1 MKKMNLLVM
10 SLVSAAALS
19 FSSCSSND
27 DLGGG
32 AGTQSQVKGFYM
44 TLAVQTPTSNETR
57 TSIENPIPTEDAT
70 AEEAAVKNGTFY
82 LVDAN
87 GSVVFSKTLTEADWA
102 GASGAIK
109 NPTTAAKDGKTT
121 LQIEVENVAAGATYK
136 VYFKAGSTNM
146 DTVEPLTIKT
156 GTSKA
161 GVFTATGITQTFTST
176 GAFAKP
182 CDTDNNFSMFNQND
196 ATTNGNGYTVTF
208 TDANKVENN
217 PAKVKYNNTESES
230 GSAIKIERVTA
241 RVDVP
246 TSTENL
252 LGEYPT
258 NASQALKNA
267 IDDAK
272 KKVSKIELVRYAL
285 SNVTNKTY
293 VMQNWNVADKV
304 WSLAI
309 PTDATLSQTKDA
321 FGEKYLLKDG
331 GFKALKGAKNDY
343 IFENNKDEATAMYFE
358 YKVTL
363 DANQFKDAAGELMPA
378 DFQDGTFYRYNNVI
392 YTSFAQIMKAY
403 EDVTGLFDGKSAT
416 DLQTKLAEAK
426 RKPTAETEKSVETKL
441 AEFREKYGIEVFNEG
456 KTYYK
461 QVIKDNQLSKNVIQR
476 NTIYRLNVNK
486 IFNVGAQVPNGEIDK
501 NGLFYLDVTV
511 TVNPWVLNTQ
521 NVELGD

>member
-27 DLGGG
+27 DLTGG

-44 TLAVQTPTSNETR
+44 TLAVQTPTSNGTR
-57 TSIENPIPTEDAT
+57 TSINDVPKEDAT

-87 GSVVFSKTLTEADWA
+87 GAVVFSKTLTGQDWT
-102 GASGAIK
+102 GAIK
-109 NPTTAAKDGKTT
+109 DQAGSQKDGKTT
-121 LQIEVENVAAGATYK
+121 LQIQVENVAAGATYK

-146 DTVEPLTIKT
+146 DTVEPFTITT
-156 GTSKA
+156 GTKKT
-161 GVFTATGITQTFTST
+161 GVFTADGITQTFTST
-176 GAFAKP
+176 AAFAKP

-208 TDANKVENN
+208 TDANKVETT
-217 PAKVKYNNTESES
+217 PAKVMYNEVESP
-230 GSAIKIERVTA
+230 IKIERVTA

-246 TSTENL
+246 TSTEEL
-252 LGEYPT
+252 LGEYPA

-272 KKVSKIELVRYAL
+272 KKVTKIELVRYAL

-293 VMQNWNVADKV
+293 VMQNWNVANRV

-309 PTDATLSQTKDA
+309 PTDAKLSQTKDA

-363 DANQFKDAAGELMPA
+363 DANQFKNAAGELMPA

-392 YTSFAQIMKAY
+392 YTSFEQIMKAY
-403 EDVTGLFDGKSAT
+403 EDVTGLFQG
-416 DLQTKLAEAK
+416 QTAAQLKTELENAK
-426 RKPTAETEKSVETKL
+426 KVETTEGAKDVETKL
-441 AEFREKYGIEVFNEG
+441 SEFRAKYGIEVFNEG

-461 QVIKDNQLSKNVIQR
+461 QVIKDNQLDKNVIQR
-476 NTIYRLNVNK
+476 NTIYRLQVNK

-501 NGLFYLDVTV
+501 NGMFYLDVTV

-521 NVELGD
+521 DVELGD

>member
-1 MKKMNLLVM
+1 MNLLVM

-19 FSSCSSND
+19 FSSCSNND

-44 TLAVQTPTSNETR
+44 TLAVQTPTSNGTR
-57 TSIENPIPTEDAT
+57 TSIEAPIPTEDAT

-82 LVDAN
+82 LVDSK
-87 GSVVFSKTLTEADWA
+87 GSVVFSKTLSSQDW
-102 GASGAIK
+102 SGAVK
-109 NPTTAAKDGKTT
+109 DQADSKKDGRTT
-121 LQIEVENVAAGATYK
+121 LQIEVQNVAAGATYK
-136 VYFKAGSTNM
+136 VYFKAGSTGM
-146 DTVEPLTIKT
+146 DTVEPFTITT
-156 GTSKA
+156 GTSKS
-161 GVFTATGITQTFTST
+161 GVFTVDGIKQTFTAQNPFDKT
-176 GAFAKP
+176 CAG
-182 CDTDNNFSMFNQND
+182 DYNFSMFNQND
-196 ATTNGNGYTVTF
+196 ATTNGNAYTVTF
-208 TDANKVENN
+208 TDANKVETT
-217 PAKVKYNNTESES
+217 PAKVMYNNQE
-230 GSAIKIERVTA
+230 SAIKIERVTA

-246 TSTENL
+246 TSTEAL

-258 NASQALKNA
+258 NASQAMKNA

-293 VMQNWNVADKV
+293 VMQNWDVVDKV
-304 WSLAI
+304 WNLAI
-309 PTDATLSQTKDA
+309 PTGATLSQTKDD
-321 FGEKYLLKDG
+321 FGTKYLLKDG
-331 GFKALKGAKNDY
+331 GFKAMNGATNDY

-378 DFQDGTFYRYNNVI
+378 DFEDGTFYRYNNVI
-392 YTSFAQIMKAY
+392 YTSFEQIMKAY
-403 EDVTGLFDGKSAT
+403 EDVTGLFQG
-416 DLQTKLAEAK
+416 QTAAKLKTELENAK
-426 RKPTAETEKSVETKL
+426 KVETTEGAKDVETKL
-441 AEFREKYGIEVFNEG
+441 SEFRAKYGIEVFNEG

-461 QVIKDNQLSKNVIQR
+461 QVIKDNQLDKNVIQR
-476 NTIYRLNVNK
+476 NTIYRLQVNK

-521 NVELGD
+521 DVELGD

>member
-1 MKKMNLLVM
+1 MNLLVM

-32 AGTQSQVKGFYM
+32 AGTQQSQVKGFYM
-44 TLAVQTPTSNETR
+44 TLAVQTPTSNGTR
-57 TSIENPIPTEDAT
+57 TSINDVPKEDAT
-70 AEEAAVKNGTFY
+70 AVEAAVKNGTFY

-87 GSVVFSKTLTEADWA
+87 GAVVFSKTLTGQDWT
-102 GASGAIK
+102 GAIK
-109 NPTTAAKDGKTT
+109 DQAGSQKDGKTT
-121 LQIEVENVAAGATYK
+121 LQIQVENVAAGATYK

-146 DTVEPLTIKT
+146 DTVEPFTITT
-156 GTSKA
+156 GTKKT
-161 GVFTATGITQTFTST
+161 GVFTADGITQTFTST
-176 GAFAKP
+176 AAFAKP

-208 TDANKVENN
+208 TDANKVETT
-217 PAKVKYNNTESES
+217 PAKVMYNNEE
-230 GSAIKIERVTA
+230 SAIKIERVTA

-246 TSTENL
+246 TSTEEL

-272 KKVSKIELVRYAL
+272 KKVTKIELVRYAL
-285 SNVTNKTY
+285 SNVTNKAY
-293 VMQNWNVADKV
+293 VMQNWNVANNV

-309 PTDATLSQTKDA
+309 PTGATLSQTKDA

-343 IFENNKDEATAMYFE
+343 IFENNMSDATAMYFE

-363 DANQFKDAAGELMPA
+363 DANQFKNAAGELMPA

-392 YTSFAQIMKAY
+392 YTSFEQIIKAY
-403 EDVTGLFDGKSAT
+403 EDVTGLFQGKSAT
-416 DLQTKLAEAK
+416 DLQEELAEAK
-426 RKPTAETEKSVETKL
+426 KESTADIVKSVETKL
-441 AEFREKYGIEVFNEG
+441 SEFRAKYGIEVFNEG

-461 QVIKDNQLSKNVIQR
+461 QVIKDNQLDKNVIQR
-476 NTIYRLNVNK
+476 NTIYRLQVNK

-501 NGLFYLDVTV
+501 NGMFYLDVTV

-521 NVELGD
+521 DVELGD

>member
-44 TLAVQTPTSNETR
+44 TLAVQTPTSNGTR

-70 AEEAAVKNGTFY
+70 AVEAAVKNGTFY
-82 LVDAN
+82 LVDEKGA
-87 GSVVFSKTLTEADWA
+87 VVFSKTLTGQDWT
-102 GASGAIK
+102 GAIK
-109 NPTTAAKDGKTT
+109 GQTGSQKDGKTT
-121 LQIEVENVAAGATYK
+121 LQIQVENVAAGATYK

-146 DTVEPLTIKT
+146 DTVEPFTITT
-156 GTSKA
+156 GTKKT
-161 GVFTATGITQTFTST
+161 GVFTADGITQTFTSI

-208 TDANKVENN
+208 TDANKVETT
-217 PAKVKYNNTESES
+217 PAKVMYNEVESP
-230 GSAIKIERVTA
+230 IKIERVTA

-285 SNVTNKTY
+285 SNVTNKAY
-293 VMQNWNVADKV
+293 VMQNWNVANNV

-309 PTDATLSQTKDA
+309 PTGATLSQTKDA

-343 IFENNKDEATAMYFE
+343 IFENNMSDATAMYFE

-363 DANQFKDAAGELMPA
+363 DANQFKNAAGELMPA
-378 DFQDGTFYRYNNVI
+378 DFTDGTFYRYNNVI
-392 YTSFAQIMKAY
+392 YTSFEQIMKAY
-403 EDVTGLFDGKSAT
+403 EDVTGLFEGKSAT
-416 DLQTKLAEAK
+416 DLQKELAEAK
-426 RKPTAETEKSVETKL
+426 KEPTAETEKSVETKL
-441 AEFREKYGIEVFNEG
+441 SEFRAKYGIEVFNEG

-461 QVIKDNQLSKNVIQR
+461 QVITDNQLSKNVIQR
-476 NTIYRLNVNK
+476 NTIYRLQVNK

-511 TVNPWVLNTQ
+511 TVNPWVLNVQ
-521 NVELGD
+521 GVELGD

>member
-27 DLGGG
+27 DLTGG
-32 AGTQSQVKGFYM
+32 AGSQSQVKGFYM
-44 TLAVQTPTSNETR
+44 TLAVQTPTSNGTR
-57 TSIENPIPTEDAT
+57 TSIVKPTEDAT

-87 GSVVFSKTLTEADWA
+87 GAVVFSKTLSAADWA

-109 NPTTAAKDGKTT
+109 DPTTAAKDGKTT
-121 LQIEVENVAAGATYK
+121 LKIEVENVAAGATYR
-136 VYFKAGSTNM
+136 VYFKAGSTPM
-146 DTVEPLTIKT
+146 DAVEPITIAT
-156 GTSKA
+156 GTSKT
-161 GVFTATGITQTFTST
+161 GIFTATGIAQTFTANT
-176 GAFAKP
+176 CAVAN
-182 CDTDNNFSMFNQND
+182 DFSMFNQND
-196 ATTNGNGYTVTF
+196 KTNKGNGYTVTF
-208 TDANKVENN
+208 TNKNKEGADNFE
-217 PAKVKYNNTESES
+217 PAEVKYE
-230 GSAIKIERVTA
+230 GQVAPIKIERVTA

-246 TSTENL
+246 TSKEKL
-252 LGEYPT
+252 AGEYPA
-258 NASQALKNA
+258 NATQALKNA

-293 VMQNWNVADKV
+293 VMQNWDVVGQV
-304 WSLAI
+304 WNLAI
-309 PTDATLSQTKDA
+309 PRDATLSKTKAD

-331 GFKALKGAKNDY
+331 GFKPLKGATNDY
-343 IFENNKDEATAMYFE
+343 IFENNKDDATAMYFE

-363 DANQFKDAAGELMPA
+363 DANQFKNAAGELMPA

-392 YTSFAQIMKAY
+392 YTSFDQIMKAY
-403 EDVTGLFDGKSAT
+403 KDVTGLFEGKTAT
-416 DLQTKLAEAK
+416 ALQKELEEAK
-426 RKPTAETEKSVETKL
+426 KKPTAETEKSVETKL
-441 AEFREKYGIEVFNEG
+441 SEFRAKYGIEVFNEG

-461 QVIKDNQLSKNVIQR
+461 QVIKDNQLDKNVIQR
-476 NTIYRLNVNK
+476 NTIYRLQVNK

-511 TVNPWVLNTQ
+511 TVNPWVLNVQ
-521 NVELGD
+521 GVELGD

>member
-1 MKKMNLLVM
+1 MKKMNLLAM

-44 TLAVQTPTSNETR
+44 TLAVQTPTSNGTR

-70 AEEAAVKNGTFY
+70 AVEAAVKNGTFY
-82 LVDAN
+82 LVDEK
-87 GSVVFSKTLTEADWA
+87 GSVVFSKTLTGQDWT
-102 GASGAIK
+102 GATNDPATPK
-109 NPTTAAKDGKTT
+109 KDGTTT
-121 LQIEVENVAAGATYK
+121 LKIEVENVAAGAKYK
-136 VYFKAGSTNM
+136 VYFKAGSTDM
-146 DTVEPLTIKT
+146 DEVEPFTIKT

-161 GVFTATGITQTFTST
+161 GIFTADGITQTFTASK
-176 GAFAKP
+176 AFDKTCAV
-182 CDTDNNFSMFNQND
+182 DNNFSMFNQND
-196 ATTNGNGYTVTF
+196 ATTNGNGYIVTF
-208 TDANKVENN
+208 TNQNKEGADGFK
-217 PAKVKYNNTESES
+217 PAEVTYGGKV
-230 GSAIKIERVTA
+230 APIKIERVTA

-246 TSTENL
+246 TSASTLTEEAL
-252 LGEYPT
+252 PAD
-258 NASQALKNA
+258 ASAALKKA
-267 IDDAK
+267 VEDAK
-272 KKVSKIELVRYAL
+272 EKVSKIELIRYAL

-309 PTDATLSQTKDA
+309 PSDATLSQTKDD
-321 FGEKYLLKDG
+321 FGSKYLLKDG
-331 GFKALKGAKNDY
+331 GFKALTGATNDY
-343 IFENNKDEATAMYFE
+343 IFENNKSDATAMYFE

-363 DANQFKDAAGELMPA
+363 KDMTNA
-378 DFQDGTFYRYNNVI
+378 DFSDGTFYRYNNVI
-392 YTSFAQIMKAY
+392 YTSFAQIFKAY
-403 EDVTGLFDGKSAT
+403 EDVTGLFERKTAAQLKT
-416 DLQTKLAEAK
+416 ELEEAK
-426 RKPTAETEKSVETKL
+426 TEPTDKNAKSVETKL
-441 AEFREKYGIEVFNEG
+441 SEFREKYGIEVFNKG
-456 KTYYK
+456 LTYYK

>member
-32 AGTQSQVKGFYM
+32 AGTQQSQVKGFYM
-44 TLAVQTPTSNETR
+44 TLAVQTPTSNGTR
-57 TSIENPIPTEDAT
+57 TSINDVPKEDAT

-87 GSVVFSKTLTEADWA
+87 GAVVFSKTLTGQDWT
-102 GASGAIK
+102 GAIK
-109 NPTTAAKDGKTT
+109 DQTGSQKDGRTT
-121 LQIEVENVAAGATYK
+121 LQIQVENVAAGATYK

-146 DTVEPLTIKT
+146 DTVEPFTITT
-156 GTSKA
+156 GTKKT
-161 GVFTATGITQTFTST
+161 GVFTVDGIKQTFTAQNPFDKT
-176 GAFAKP
+176 CAGDK
-182 CDTDNNFSMFNQND
+182 NFSMFNQND

-208 TDANKVENN
+208 TDANKVETT
-217 PAKVKYNNTESES
+217 PAKVMYNEVESP
-230 GSAIKIERVTA
+230 IKIERVTA

-272 KKVSKIELVRYAL
+272 KKVTKIELVRYAL
-285 SNVTNKTY
+285 SNVTNKAY
-293 VMQNWNVADKV
+293 VMQNWNVANNV

-309 PTDATLSQTKDA
+309 PTGATLSQTKDA

-343 IFENNKDEATAMYFE
+343 IFENNMSDATAMYFE

-363 DANQFKDAAGELMPA
+363 DANQFKNAAGELMPA

-392 YTSFAQIMKAY
+392 YTSFEQIMKAY
-403 EDVTGLFDGKSAT
+403 EDVTGLFEGKTAALLKT
-416 DLQTKLAEAK
+416 ELENAK
-426 RKPTAETEKSVETKL
+426 KVETTEGAKDVETKL
-441 AEFREKYGIEVFNEG
+441 SEFRAKYGIEVFNEG

-461 QVIKDNQLSKNVIQR
+461 QVIKDNQLDKNVIQR
-476 NTIYRLNVNK
+476 NTIYRLQVNK

-521 NVELGD
+521 DVELGD

>member
-10 SLVSAAALS
+10 SLVSAAAFS

-44 TLAVQTPTSNETR
+44 TLAVQTPTSNGTR

-70 AEEAAVKNGTFY
+70 AVEAAVKSGTFY

-87 GSVVFSKTLTEADWA
+87 GSVVFSKTLSNQDWT
-102 GASGAIK
+102 GAIK
-109 NPTTAAKDGKTT
+109 DQDGSKKDGKTT
-121 LQIEVENVAAGATYK
+121 LQIQVENVAAGATYK
-136 VYFKAGSTNM
+136 VYFKAGSTAM
-146 DTVEPLTIKT
+146 EGVAEPVAAGTT
-156 GTSKA
+156 GI
-161 GVFTATGITQTFTST
+161 FTATGIEKTFTST
-176 GAFAKP
+176 AAFAKP

-208 TDANKVENN
+208 TDANKVETT
-217 PAKVKYNNTESES
+217 PAKVMYNEVESP
-230 GSAIKIERVTA
+230 IKIERVTA

-293 VMQNWNVADKV
+293 VMQNWNVANSV

-309 PTDATLSQTKDA
+309 PTDARLSQTKDA
-321 FGEKYLLKDG
+321 FGEKYLFKDG
-331 GFKALKGAKNDY
+331 GFKAWKGAKNDY

-363 DANQFKDAAGELMPA
+363 DANQFKNAASELMPA

-392 YTSFAQIMKAY
+392 YTSFEQIYNAYADVAGLFGGMKADQLKK
-403 EDVTGLFDGKSAT
+403 ELEK
-416 DLQTKLAEAK
+416 AK
-426 RKPTAETEKSVETKL
+426 EVETAEGAKTVETKL
-441 AEFREKYGIEVFNEG
+441 SEFRAQYGIEVFNEG

-461 QVIKDNQLSKNVIQR
+461 QVIKDNQLDKNVIQR
-476 NTIYRLNVNK
+476 NTIYRLQVNK

-521 NVELGD
+521 DVELGD

>member
-32 AGTQSQVKGFYM
+32 AGTQQSQVKGFYM
-44 TLAVQTPTSNETR
+44 TLAVQTPTSNGTR
-57 TSIENPIPTEDAT
+57 TSINDVPKEDAT

-87 GSVVFSKTLTEADWA
+87 GAVVFSKTLTGQDWT
-102 GASGAIK
+102 GAIK
-109 NPTTAAKDGKTT
+109 DQTGSQKDGRTT
-121 LQIEVENVAAGATYK
+121 LQIQVENVAAGATYK

-146 DTVEPLTIKT
+146 DTVEPFTITT
-156 GTSKA
+156 GTKKT
-161 GVFTATGITQTFTST
+161 GVFTVDGIKQTFTAQNPFDKT
-176 GAFAKP
+176 CAGDK
-182 CDTDNNFSMFNQND
+182 NFSMFNQND
-196 ATTNGNGYTVTF
+196 ATTNGNDYTVTF
-208 TDANKVENN
+208 TDANKVETT
-217 PAKVKYNNTESES
+217 PAKVMYNNEE
-230 GSAIKIERVTA
+230 SAIKIERVTA

-246 TSTENL
+246 TSTEEL

-272 KKVSKIELVRYAL
+272 KKVTKIELVRYAL
-285 SNVTNKTY
+285 SNVTNKAY
-293 VMQNWNVADKV
+293 VMQNWNVANNV

-309 PTDATLSQTKDA
+309 PTDATLSQKKEA
-321 FGEKYLLKDG
+321 FGDKYLLKDG
-331 GFKALKGAKNDY
+331 GFKDMKGATNDY

-363 DANQFKDAAGELMPA
+363 DANQFKNAAGELMPA

-392 YTSFAQIMKAY
+392 YTSFEQIMKAY
-403 EDVTGLFDGKSAT
+403 EDVTGLFEGKTAALLKT
-416 DLQTKLAEAK
+416 ELENAK
-426 RKPTAETEKSVETKL
+426 KVETTEGAKDVETKL
-441 AEFREKYGIEVFNEG
+441 SEFRDKYGIEVFNEG

-461 QVIKDNQLSKNVIQR
+461 QVITDNQLSKNVIQR
-476 NTIYRLNVNK
+476 NTIYRLQVNK

-501 NGLFYLDVTV
+501 NGMFYLDVTV

>member
-1 MKKMNLLVM
+1 MNLLVM

-27 DLGGG
+27 DLTGG

-44 TLAVQTPTSNETR
+44 TLAVQTPTSNGTR
-57 TSIENPIPTEDAT
+57 TSIEETTPTEDAT
-70 AEEAAVKNGTFY
+70 AVEAAVKNGTFY

-87 GSVVFSKTLTEADWA
+87 GAVVFSKTLTGQDWT
-102 GASGAIK
+102 GAIK
-109 NPTTAAKDGKTT
+109 DQAGSQKDGKTT
-121 LQIEVENVAAGATYK
+121 LQIQVENVAAGATYK

-146 DTVEPLTIKT
+146 DTVEPFTITT
-156 GTSKA
+156 GTKKT
-161 GVFTATGITQTFTST
+161 GVFTADGIKQTFIST
-176 GAFAKP
+176 AAFAKP

-208 TDANKVENN
+208 TDANKVETT
-217 PAKVKYNNTESES
+217 PAKVMYNEVESP
-230 GSAIKIERVTA
+230 IKIERVTA

-246 TSTENL
+246 TSTEEL

-272 KKVSKIELVRYAL
+272 EKVTKIELVRYAL
-285 SNVTNKTY
+285 SNVTNKAY
-293 VMQNWNVADKV
+293 VMQNWNVANNV

-309 PTDATLSQTKDA
+309 PTGATLSQTKDA

-343 IFENNKDEATAMYFE
+343 IFENNMSDATAMYFE

-363 DANQFKDAAGELMPA
+363 DANQFKNAAGELMPA

-392 YTSFAQIMKAY
+392 YTSFEQIMKAY
-403 EDVTGLFDGKSAT
+403 EDVTGLFEGKTAALLKT
-416 DLQTKLAEAK
+416 ELENAK
-426 RKPTAETEKSVETKL
+426 KVETTEGAKDVETKL
-441 AEFREKYGIEVFNEG
+441 SEFRAKYGIEVFNEG

-461 QVIKDNQLSKNVIQR
+461 QVIKDNQLDKNVIQR
-476 NTIYRLNVNK
+476 NTIYRLQVNK
-486 IFNVGAQVPNGEIDK
+486 IFNIGAQVPNGEIDK

-521 NVELGD
+521 DVELGD

>member
-32 AGTQSQVKGFYM
+32 AGTQQSQVKGFYM
-44 TLAVQTPTSNETR
+44 TLAVQTPTSNGTR
-57 TSIENPIPTEDAT
+57 TSINDVPKEDAT
-70 AEEAAVKNGTFY
+70 AVEAAVKNGTFY

-87 GSVVFSKTLTEADWA
+87 GAVVFSKTLTGQDWT
-102 GASGAIK
+102 GAIK
-109 NPTTAAKDGKTT
+109 DQAGSQKDGKTT
-121 LQIEVENVAAGATYK
+121 LQIQVENVAAGATYK

-146 DTVEPLTIKT
+146 DTVEPFTITT
-156 GTSKA
+156 GTKKT
-161 GVFTATGITQTFTST
+161 GVFTADGITQTFTST
-176 GAFAKP
+176 AAFAKP

-208 TDANKVENN
+208 TDANKVETT
-217 PAKVKYNNTESES
+217 PAKVMYNNEE
-230 GSAIKIERVTA
+230 SAIKIERVTA

-246 TSTENL
+246 TSTEEL
-252 LGEYPT
+252 LGEYPA

-272 KKVSKIELVRYAL
+272 KKVTKIELVRYAL
-285 SNVTNKTY
+285 SNVTNKAY
-293 VMQNWNVADKV
+293 VMQNWNVANNV

-309 PTDATLSQTKDA
+309 PTGATLSQTKDA

-343 IFENNKDEATAMYFE
+343 IFENNMSDATAMYFE

-363 DANQFKDAAGELMPA
+363 DANQFKNAAGELKPA

-392 YTSFAQIMKAY
+392 YTSFEQIMKAY
-403 EDVTGLFDGKSAT
+403 EDVTGLFQGKSAT
-416 DLQTKLAEAK
+416 DLQEELAEAK
-426 RKPTAETEKSVETKL
+426 KESTADIVKSVETKL
-441 AEFREKYGIEVFNEG
+441 SEFRAKYGIEVFNEG

-461 QVIKDNQLSKNVIQR
+461 QVIKDNQLDKNVIQR
-476 NTIYRLNVNK
+476 NTIYRLQVNK

-521 NVELGD
+521 DVELGD

>member
-1 MKKMNLLVM
+1 MKKMNLLAM

-27 DLGGG
+27 DLTSGG

-44 TLAVQTPTSNETR
+44 TLAVQTPTSNGTR

-70 AEEAAVKNGTFY
+70 AAEAAVKNGTFY

-87 GSVVFSKTLTEADWA
+87 GAVVFSKTLTGQDWT
-102 GASGAIK
+102 GAIK
-109 NPTTAAKDGKTT
+109 DQTGSQKDGKTT
-121 LQIEVENVAAGATYK
+121 LQIQVENVAAGATYK

-146 DTVEPLTIKT
+146 DTVEPFTITT
-156 GTSKA
+156 GTSKT

-196 ATTNGNGYTVTF
+196 ATTDGNGYTVTF
-208 TDANKVENN
+208 TDANKVEGT
-217 PAKVKYNNTESES
+217 PAKVMYNNTEK
-230 GSAIKIERVTA
+230 AIKIERVTA

-246 TSTENL
+246 TSTEAL
-252 LGEYPT
+252 LGEYPA

-272 KKVSKIELVRYAL
+272 KKVTKIELVRYAL

-293 VMQNWNVADKV
+293 VMQNWNVANNV

-309 PTDATLSQTKDA
+309 PTGATLSQTKDA
-321 FGEKYLLKDG
+321 FGTKYLLKDG
-331 GFKALKGAKNDY
+331 GFKAMKGATNDY
-343 IFENNKDEATAMYFE
+343 IFENNMDEATAMYFE

-363 DANQFKDAAGELMPA
+363 DANQFKNAAGELMPA
-378 DFQDGTFYRYNNVI
+378 DFEDGTFYRYNNVI
-392 YTSFAQIMKAY
+392 YTSFEQIMKAY
-403 EDVTGLFDGKSAT
+403 EDVTGLFQGKTAT
-416 DLQTKLAEAK
+416 ALQTELAEAK
-426 RKPTAETEKSVETKL
+426 TEPTVEGAKSVETKL
-441 AEFREKYGIEVFNEG
+441 SEFRDKYGIEVFNEG

-461 QVIKDNQLSKNVIQR
+461 QVIKDNQLDKNVIQR
-476 NTIYRLNVNK
+476 NTIYRLQVNK

-511 TVNPWVLNTQ
+511 TVNPWVLNVQ
-521 NVELGD
+521 GVELGD

>member
-1 MKKMNLLVM
+1 MNLLVM

-27 DLGGG
+27 DLTGG

-44 TLAVQTPTSNETR
+44 TLAVQTPTSNGTR

-70 AEEAAVKNGTFY
+70 AAEAAVKNGTFY

-87 GSVVFSKTLTEADWA
+87 GAVVFSKTLTGQDWT
-102 GASGAIK
+102 GAIK
-109 NPTTAAKDGKTT
+109 DQADSQKDGKST
-121 LQIEVENVAAGATYK
+121 LKIEVENVAAGATYK

-146 DTVEPLTIKT
+146 DTVEPFTITT
-156 GTSKA
+156 GTSKT

-176 GAFAKP
+176 SAFAKP

-208 TDANKVENN
+208 TDANKVETT
-217 PAKVKYNNTESES
+217 PAKVMYNNAE
-230 GSAIKIERVTA
+230 SAIKIERVTA

-246 TSTENL
+246 TSTEVL
-252 LGEYPT
+252 LGEYPA

-293 VMQNWNVADKV
+293 VMQNWNVANNV

-309 PTDATLSQTKDA
+309 PTDAKLSQTKDA

-331 GFKALKGAKNDY
+331 GFKALNGATNDY

-363 DANQFKDAAGELMPA
+363 DGNKFEGKA
-378 DFQDGTFYRYNNVI
+378 DCTDGTFYRYNNVI
-392 YTSFAQIMKAY
+392 YTSFEQIMKAY
-403 EDVTGLFDGKSAT
+403 EDVAGLFEGKTAAQLKSE
-416 DLQTKLAEAK
+416 LEKAK
-426 RKPTAETEKSVETKL
+426 EVEGAKDVETKL
-441 AEFREKYGIEVFNEG
+441 SEFRAKYGIEVFNEG

-461 QVIKDNQLSKNVIQR
+461 QVIKDNQLDKNVIQR
-476 NTIYRLNVNK
+476 NTIYRLKVNK

>member
-1 MKKMNLLVM
+1 MKKMNLLAM

-70 AEEAAVKNGTFY
+70 AVEAAVKSGTFY

-87 GSVVFSKTLTEADWA
+87 GSVVFSKTLSNQDWT
-102 GASGAIK
+102 GAIK
-109 NPTTAAKDGKTT
+109 DQDGSKKDGKTT

-136 VYFKAGSTNM
+136 VYFKAGSTPM
-146 DTVEPLTIKT
+146 DKVEPFNITT
-156 GTSKA
+156 GTSLPGIFTADGIKQ
-161 GVFTATGITQTFTST
+161 VFTAQTC
-176 GAFAKP
+176 AV
-182 CDTDNNFSMFNQND
+182 DNDFSMFNQND
-196 ATTNGNGYTVTF
+196 ATTKGNGYTVTF
-208 TDANKVENN
+208 TNKNKEGADNFE
-217 PAKVKYNNTESES
+217 PAEVKYE
-230 GSAIKIERVTA
+230 GQVAPIKIERVTA

-246 TSTENL
+246 TSAEAST
-252 LGEYPT
+252 GEYPA

-267 IDDAK
+267 IDDAV
-272 KKVSKIELVRYAL
+272 KKVDKIELVSYAL

-293 VMQNWNVADKV
+293 VMQNWNEA
-304 WSLAI
+304 WNLLI
-309 PTDATLSQTKDA
+309 PTDATWSQEKTA
-321 FGEKYLLKDG
+321 FGEKYLFKNG
-331 GFKALKGAKNDY
+331 GFKALKGATNDY
-343 IFENNKDEATAMYFE
+343 IFENNNEEKATAMYFE

-363 DANQFKDAAGELMPA
+363 KDKTNA
-378 DFQDGTFYRYNNVI
+378 DFEDGTFYRYNNVI
-392 YTSFAQIMKAY
+392 YKSFADILKAY
-403 EDVTGLFDGKSAT
+403 EDVTGLFEGKSAT
-416 DLQTKLAEAK
+416 DLQRELAEAK
-426 RKPTAETEKSVETKL
+426 TEPTVENEKSVETKL
-441 AEFREKYGIEVFNEG
+441 SEFRAQYGIEVFNEG

-476 NTIYRLNVNK
+476 NTIYRLKVNK

>member
-27 DLGGG
+27 DLTGG

-44 TLAVQTPTSNETR
+44 TLAVQTPTSNGTR

-70 AEEAAVKNGTFY
+70 AVEAAVKNGTFY

-87 GSVVFSKTLTEADWA
+87 GAVVFSKTLTGQDWT
-102 GASGAIK
+102 GAIK
-109 NPTTAAKDGKTT
+109 GQTGSQKDGKTT
-121 LQIEVENVAAGATYK
+121 LQIQVENVAAGATYK

-146 DTVEPLTIKT
+146 DTVEPFTITT
-156 GTSKA
+156 GTKKT

-176 GAFAKP
+176 EAFAKP

-208 TDANKVENN
+208 TDANKVETT
-217 PAKVKYNNTESES
+217 PAKVMYNEVESP
-230 GSAIKIERVTA
+230 IKIERVTA

-272 KKVSKIELVRYAL
+272 KKVTKIELVRYAL
-285 SNVTNKTY
+285 SNVTNKAY
-293 VMQNWNVADKV
+293 VMQNWNVANNV

-309 PTDATLSQTKDA
+309 PTGATLSQTKDA

-343 IFENNKDEATAMYFE
+343 IFENNMSDATAMYFE

-363 DANQFKDAAGELMPA
+363 DANQFKNAAGELMPA

-392 YTSFAQIMKAY
+392 YTSFEQIMKAY
-403 EDVTGLFDGKSAT
+403 EDVTGLFEGKTAAQLKT
-416 DLQTKLAEAK
+416 ELENAK
-426 RKPTAETEKSVETKL
+426 KVETTEGAKDVETKL
-441 AEFREKYGIEVFNEG
+441 SEFRAKYGIEVFNEG

-461 QVIKDNQLSKNVIQR
+461 QVIKDNQLDKNVIQR
-476 NTIYRLNVNK
+476 NTIYRLQVNK

-521 NVELGD
+521 DVELGD

>member
-1 MKKMNLLVM
+1 MNLLAM

-82 LVDAN
+82 LVDEK
-87 GSVVFSKTLTEADWA
+87 GSVVFSKTLSNQDWT
-102 GASGAIK
+102 GAIK
-109 NPTTAAKDGKTT
+109 DQDGSKKDGKTT
-121 LQIEVENVAAGATYK
+121 LQIQVENVAAGATYK
-136 VYFKAGSTNM
+136 VYFKAGSTAM
-146 DTVEPLTIKT
+146 DGVEEPVAAGTT
-156 GTSKA
+156 GI
-161 GVFTATGITQTFTST
+161 FTATGIEKTFSST
-176 GAFAKP
+176 AAFAKP

-196 ATTNGNGYTVTF
+196 ATTNGNGYTVKF
-208 TDANKVENN
+208 TDANKVETT
-217 PAKVKYNNTESES
+217 PAKVMYNNTE
-230 GSAIKIERVTA
+230 SAIKIERVTA

-246 TSTENL
+246 TSTEEL
-252 LGEYPT
+252 LGEYPA

-272 KKVSKIELVRYAL
+272 EKVSKIELVRYAL

-293 VMQNWNVADKV
+293 VMQNWDIVDKV
-304 WSLAI
+304 WNLAI
-309 PTDATLSQTKDA
+309 PTDATLSQTKTD
-321 FGEKYLLKDG
+321 FGEKYLFKDG
-331 GFKALKGAKNDY
+331 GFKALTGATNDY
-343 IFENNKDEATAMYFE
+343 IFENNKSDATAMYFE

-363 DANQFKDAAGELMPA
+363 DANQFKNATGELMPA

-392 YTSFAQIMKAY
+392 YTSFDQIMKAY
-403 EDVTGLFDGKSAT
+403 AEVAGLFKG
-416 DLQTKLAEAK
+416 QTADQLKTELTEDK
-426 RKPTAETEKSVETKL
+426 KEPTVESVETKL
-441 AEFREKYGIEVFNEG
+441 AEFRAKYGIEVFNEG

-461 QVIKDNQLSKNVIQR
+461 QVITDKQLGKDVIQR

-521 NVELGD
+521 DVTLGD

>member
-1 MKKMNLLVM
+1 MEGV
-10 SLVSAAALS
+10 
-19 FSSCSSND
+19 
-27 DLGGG
+27 
-32 AGTQSQVKGFYM
+32 
-44 TLAVQTPTSNETR
+44 
-57 TSIENPIPTEDAT
+57 
-70 AEEAAVKNGTFY
+70 AE
-82 LVDAN
+82 
-87 GSVVFSKTLTEADWA
+87 
-102 GASGAIK
+102 
-109 NPTTAAKDGKTT
+109 P
-121 LQIEVENVAAGATYK
+121 VAAGT
-136 VYFKAGSTNM
+136 
-146 DTVEPLTIKT
+146 T
-156 GTSKA
+156 GI
-161 GVFTATGITQTFTST
+161 FTATGIEKTFTST
-176 GAFAKP
+176 AAFAKP

-208 TDANKVENN
+208 TDANKVETT
-217 PAKVKYNNTESES
+217 PAKVMYNEVESP
-230 GSAIKIERVTA
+230 IKIERVTA

-293 VMQNWNVADKV
+293 VMQNWNVANSV

-309 PTDATLSQTKDA
+309 PTDAKLSQIKDD
-321 FGEKYLLKDG
+321 FGDKYLLKNG
-331 GFKALKGAKNDY
+331 GFKAWKGAKNDY

-363 DANQFKDAAGELMPA
+363 DANQFKNAASELMPA

-392 YTSFAQIMKAY
+392 STSFDQIMKAY
-403 EDVTGLFDGKSAT
+403 AEVAGLFGGMNSDQLKKE
-416 DLQTKLAEAK
+416 LEKAK
-426 RKPTAETEKSVETKL
+426 EVETAEGAKTVETKL
-441 AEFREKYGIEVFNEG
+441 SEFRAQYGIEVFNEG

-461 QVIKDNQLSKNVIQR
+461 QVIKDNQLDKNVIQR
-476 NTIYRLNVNK
+476 NTIYRLQVNK

-521 NVELGD
+521 DVELGD

>member
-1 MKKMNLLVM
+1 MNLLVM

-44 TLAVQTPTSNETR
+44 TLAVQTPTSNGTR

-70 AEEAAVKNGTFY
+70 AVEAAVKNGTFY
-82 LVDAN
+82 LVDEK
-87 GSVVFSKTLTEADWA
+87 GSVVFSKTLTGQDWT
-102 GASGAIK
+102 GATNDPATPK
-109 NPTTAAKDGKTT
+109 KDGTTT
-121 LQIEVENVAAGATYK
+121 LKIEVENVAAGAKYK
-136 VYFKAGSTNM
+136 VYFKAGLTGM
-146 DTVEPLTIKT
+146 DKVEPFTIET

-161 GVFTATGITQTFTST
+161 GIFTADGITQTFTAPK
-176 GAFAKP
+176 AFDKTCAG
-182 CDTDNNFSMFNQND
+182 DNNFSMFNQND
-196 ATTNGNGYTVTF
+196 ATTNGNGYTVEF
-208 TDANKVENN
+208 TNQNKEGADNFE
-217 PAKVKYNNTESES
+217 PAEVKYE
-230 GSAIKIERVTA
+230 GQVAPIKIERVTA

-246 TSTENL
+246 TSATTLTKEAL
-252 LGEYPT
+252 PAD
-258 NASQALKNA
+258 ASEALKKA
-267 IDDAK
+267 VKDAQ

-293 VMQNWNVADKV
+293 VMQNWNKAESE
-304 WSLAI
+304 WSLLI
-309 PTDATLSQTKDA
+309 PDDATLSQTKND
-321 FGEKYLLKDG
+321 FGEKYLFNDG
-331 GFKALKGAKNDY
+331 GFKPWSGATNDY
-343 IFENNKDEATAMYFE
+343 IFENNKSDATAMYFE

-363 DANQFKDAAGELMPA
+363 DANQFKNATGELMPA

-392 YTSFAQIMKAY
+392 YTSFAQILKAY

-416 DLQTKLAEAK
+416 DLQRELAKAK
-426 RKPTAETEKSVETKL
+426 TEPTAETEKSVETKL
-441 AEFREKYGIEVFNEG
+441 SEFRAQYGIEVFNKG
-456 KTYYK
+456 LTYYK
-461 QVIKDNQLSKNVIQR
+461 QVITDKQLGKDVIQR

-501 NGLFYLDVTV
+501 NGLFYLNVTV

>member
-19 FSSCSSND
+19 FSSCSNND

-32 AGTQSQVKGFYM
+32 AGTQQSQVKGFYM
-44 TLAVQTPTSNETR
+44 TLAVQTPTSNGTR
-57 TSIENPIPTEDAT
+57 TSINDVPKEDAT
-70 AEEAAVKNGTFY
+70 AVEAAVKNGTFY
-82 LVDAN
+82 LVDSK
-87 GSVVFSKTLTEADWA
+87 GSVVFSKTLSNQDWT
-102 GASGAIK
+102 GAIK
-109 NPTTAAKDGKTT
+109 GQDDSQKDGKTT
-121 LQIEVENVAAGATYK
+121 LQIEVQNVAAGATYK
-136 VYFKAGSTNM
+136 VYFKAGSTGM
-146 DTVEPLTIKT
+146 DTVEPFTIAT

-161 GVFTATGITQTFTST
+161 GVFTVDGIKQTFTST
-176 GAFAKP
+176 SAFAKP

-196 ATTNGNGYTVTF
+196 ATTNGNAYTVTF
-208 TDANKVENN
+208 TDANKVETT
-217 PAKVKYNNTESES
+217 PAKVMYNNQE
-230 GSAIKIERVTA
+230 SAIKIERVTA

-246 TSTENL
+246 TSTEAL

-272 KKVSKIELVRYAL
+272 KKVTKIELVRYAL

-293 VMQNWNVADKV
+293 VMQNWDVVDKV

-309 PTDATLSQTKDA
+309 PTDATLSQKKEA
-321 FGEKYLLKDG
+321 FGDKYLLKDG
-331 GFKALKGAKNDY
+331 GFKDMKGATNDY

-363 DANQFKDAAGELMPA
+363 DANQFKNAAGELMPA

-392 YTSFAQIMKAY
+392 YTSFDQIMKAY
-403 EDVTGLFDGKSAT
+403 EDVTGLFQGKSAT
-416 DLQTKLAEAK
+416 ALQTELAEAK
-426 RKPTAETEKSVETKL
+426 TEPTVDTEKSVETKL
-441 AEFREKYGIEVFNEG
+441 SEFRDKYGIEVFNEG

-461 QVIKDNQLSKNVIQR
+461 QVITDNQLSKNVIQR
-476 NTIYRLNVNK
+476 NTIYRLQVNK

-501 NGLFYLDVTV
+501 NGMFYLDVTV

-521 NVELGD
+521 DVELGD

>member
-1 MKKMNLLVM
+1 MNLLVM

-27 DLGGG
+27 DLTGG

-44 TLAVQTPTSNETR
+44 TLAVQTPTSNGTR

-70 AEEAAVKNGTFY
+70 AVEAAVKNGTFY

-87 GSVVFSKTLTEADWA
+87 GAVVFSKTLTGQDWT
-102 GASGAIK
+102 GAIK
-109 NPTTAAKDGKTT
+109 DQAGSQKDGKTT
-121 LQIEVENVAAGATYK
+121 LQIQVENVAAGATYK

-146 DTVEPLTIKT
+146 DTVEPFTITT
-156 GTSKA
+156 GTKKT
-161 GVFTATGITQTFTST
+161 GVFTADGITHTFTST
-176 GAFAKP
+176 AAFAKP

-208 TDANKVENN
+208 TDANKVETT
-217 PAKVKYNNTESES
+217 PAKVMYNEVESP
-230 GSAIKIERVTA
+230 IKIERVTA

-252 LGEYPT
+252 LAEYPT

-272 KKVSKIELVRYAL
+272 KKVTKIELVRYAL
-285 SNVTNKTY
+285 SNVTNKAY
-293 VMQNWNVADKV
+293 VMQNWNVANNV

-309 PTDATLSQTKDA
+309 PTGATLSQTKDA

-343 IFENNKDEATAMYFE
+343 IFENNMSDATAMYFE

-363 DANQFKDAAGELMPA
+363 DANQFKNAAGELMPA

-392 YTSFAQIMKAY
+392 YTSFEQIMKAY
-403 EDVTGLFDGKSAT
+403 EDVTGLFEGKTAAQLKT
-416 DLQTKLAEAK
+416 ELENAK
-426 RKPTAETEKSVETKL
+426 KVETTEGAKDVETKL
-441 AEFREKYGIEVFNEG
+441 SEFRAKYGIEVFNEG

-461 QVIKDNQLSKNVIQR
+461 QVIKDNQLDKNVIQR
-476 NTIYRLNVNK
+476 NTIYRLQVNK

-521 NVELGD
+521 DVELGD

>member
-1 MKKMNLLVM
+1 MNLLVM

-27 DLGGG
+27 DLTGG
-32 AGTQSQVKGFYM
+32 AGNQSQVKGFYM
-44 TLAVQTPTSNETR
+44 TLAVQTPTSNGTR

-70 AEEAAVKNGTFY
+70 AAEAAVKNGTFY
-82 LVDAN
+82 LVDTN
-87 GSVVFSKTLTEADWA
+87 GAVVFSKTLTGQDWT
-102 GASGAIK
+102 GAIK
-109 NPTTAAKDGKTT
+109 DQTGSQKDGKTT
-121 LQIEVENVAAGATYK
+121 LKIEVENVAAGATYK

-146 DTVEPLTIKT
+146 DTVEPFTITT
-156 GTSKA
+156 GTSKT
-161 GVFTATGITQTFTST
+161 GVFTTTGITQTFTST
-176 GAFAKP
+176 SAFAKP
-182 CDTDNNFSMFNQND
+182 CDTDNDFSMFNQND

-208 TDANKVENN
+208 TDANKVETT
-217 PAKVKYNNTESES
+217 PAKVMYNNVE
-230 GSAIKIERVTA
+230 SAIKIERVTA

-246 TSTENL
+246 TSTEAL
-252 LGEYPT
+252 LGEYPA

-293 VMQNWNVADKV
+293 VMQNWNVANNV

-309 PTDATLSQTKDA
+309 PTDAKLSQTKDA

-331 GFKALKGAKNDY
+331 GFKALNGATNDY

-363 DANQFKDAAGELMPA
+363 DGNKFEGKA
-378 DFQDGTFYRYNNVI
+378 DCTDGTFYRYNNVI
-392 YTSFAQIMKAY
+392 YTSFEQIMKAY
-403 EDVTGLFDGKSAT
+403 EDVAGLFEGKTAAQLKSE
-416 DLQTKLAEAK
+416 LEKAK
-426 RKPTAETEKSVETKL
+426 EVEGAKDVETKL
-441 AEFREKYGIEVFNEG
+441 SEFRAKYGIEVFNEG

-461 QVIKDNQLSKNVIQR
+461 QVIKDNQLDKNVIQR
-476 NTIYRLNVNK
+476 NTIYRLKVNK

>member
-10 SLVSAAALS
+10 SLVSAAAFS

-44 TLAVQTPTSNETR
+44 TLAVQTPTSNGTR

-70 AEEAAVKNGTFY
+70 AVEAAVKSGTFY

-87 GSVVFSKTLTEADWA
+87 GSVVFSKTLSNQDWT
-102 GASGAIK
+102 GAIK
-109 NPTTAAKDGKTT
+109 DQDGSKKDGKTT
-121 LQIEVENVAAGATYK
+121 LQIQVENVAAGATYK
-136 VYFKAGSTNM
+136 VYFKAGSTAM
-146 DTVEPLTIKT
+146 EGVAEPVAAGTT
-156 GTSKA
+156 GI
-161 GVFTATGITQTFTST
+161 FTATGIEKTFTST
-176 GAFAKP
+176 AAFAKP

-208 TDANKVENN
+208 TDANKVETT
-217 PAKVKYNNTESES
+217 PAKVMYNEVESP
-230 GSAIKIERVTA
+230 IKIERVTA

-293 VMQNWNVADKV
+293 VMQNWNVANSV

-309 PTDATLSQTKDA
+309 PTDAKLSQIKDD
-321 FGEKYLLKDG
+321 FGDKYLLKNG
-331 GFKALKGAKNDY
+331 GFKAWKGAKNDY

-363 DANQFKDAAGELMPA
+363 DANQFKNAASELMPA

-392 YTSFAQIMKAY
+392 YTSFEQIYNAY
-403 EDVTGLFDGKSAT
+403 ADVAGLFGGMNADQLKKE
-416 DLQTKLAEAK
+416 LEKAK
-426 RKPTAETEKSVETKL
+426 EVETAEGAKTVETKL
-441 AEFREKYGIEVFNEG
+441 SEFRAQYGIEVFNEG

-461 QVIKDNQLSKNVIQR
+461 QVIKDNQLNKNVIQR
-476 NTIYRLNVNK
+476 NTIYRLQVNK

-521 NVELGD
+521 DVELGD